1 MELNI
6 LLRGQSNAI
15 LFDQLG
21 GYAAVQT
28 DVDQL
33 LGFDGVTNKVNILG
47 GATPDAEGNVTAVGA
62 TALLPPVTNH
72 WLNLVNGD
80 YTQGF
85 TAGPIEQGLLNYIGD
100 LPADERA
107 APTAVLYM
115 HDESDASIAGGET
128 TAEWMAG
135 VQYEA
140 GLVRQAFGQT
150 AATVPY
156 LFVPVPF
163 DADDAATMQAIRLG
177 QEQLAADPAFNGAV
191 ATHTGDLNMDNSFN
205 GLPAGDVIYG
215 GPHIDQ
221 QDADILAARIAPSV
235 ADAFAQYALPGSP
248 LALASGHVDDSG
260 PQAVRVDW
268 VPAQPTQ
275 VIVTLQNDPSALG
288 LEPLGAEAAAGLG
301 WTIRDGD
308 SSIAAT
314 SAQELP
320 GNQLLLTF
328 AGAVPTD
335 ATALLFYDYGTG
347 RLAVGATTHT
357 GSGYPGT
364 GVGSPGEGNGI
375 YDTDGL
381 PAWASAA
388 GVPLEADPVAYVVGA
403 MQSSA
408 GLTLYEGDTLTVLG
422 GGVQSTTV
430 LTGGVATLLKGG
442 SGSGTVVD
450 GGTVVVASGGSAA
463 LTTVSGGSET
473 VLSGGMDSGS
483 TVLAGGKLLLSGG
496 MAQGEA
502 IGGSVVV
509 GSGGMLLASTILGGG
524 IVTVGDGGVVSG
536 SFQDAGDVVFDIA
549 RSAAPDASFSGS
561 GSITVTGGGTL
572 TLASVSAL
580 TGMILVSGST
590 LDLAAPSAAGSATA
604 AFEGNGGLL
613 VLDTDN
619 SGSVIAGLTP
629 DGGQTIEVEGF
640 AAMPTLEHLGDT
652 VVLAAAGMTTDL
664 DIVGSADYAI
674 ALTAAQSGGDGQG
687 LSVSLTEGATPCYC
701 DGTAILTDRGEVPVE
716 ELAIGDRVMTVS
728 GASEVIRWIGRRSF
742 TRRLLQGQPALLP
755 ILFRAGSLGVGVPRR
770 DLRVSPAHAMFLD
783 GLLVPAGCLVNGVT
797 ILQEHGCQQIAYFHV
812 ELERHDVILAE
823 GAASE
828 TFLDD
833 DSRGMFHNASE
844 FGRLYPDAAGR
855 GGFCAPR
862 VTHGYALE
870 AIRRRLAALVEMAA
884 EAA

>member
-28 DVDQL
+28 DVNQL
-33 LGFDGVTNKVNILG
+33 LGFDGVANSVTILG
-47 GATPDAEGNVTAVGA
+47 GATPDAEGDVTAVGA
-62 TALLPPVTNH
+62 TGLLPPVANH

-107 APTAVLYM
+107 APTVVLYM
-115 HDESDASIAGGET
+115 QDESDASIAGGET

-163 DADDAATMQAIRLG
+163 DSDDAATMQAIRLG
-177 QEQLAADPAFNGAV
+177 QEELAADPAFNGAV
-191 ATHTGDLNMDNSFN
+191 ATHTGDLNMDNPLN

-221 QDADILAARIAPSV
+221 QDADVLAARIAPSV

-248 LALASGHVDDSG
+248 LALAGGHVADSG

-275 VIVTLQNDPSALG
+275 VIVTLQDDPSALG

-314 SAQELP
+314 AAQELA

-335 ATALLFYDYGTG
+335 AAAQLFYDYGTG

-357 GSGYPGT
+357 GTGYPGV
-364 GVGSPGEGNGI
+364 GAGSPGEGNGI

-388 GVPLEADPVAYVVGA
+388 GVAIGSVPVADLVGA
-403 MQSSA
+403 MQMSA
-408 GLTLYEGDTLTVLG
+408 GLTLYEGDTLAVQDG
-422 GGVQSTTV
+422 GSVQATTV
-430 LTGGVATLLKGG
+430 LTGGMATLSAGG
-442 SGSGTVVD
+442 AATGTVVD
-450 GGTVVVASGGSAA
+450 GGTFTVAAAGSASG
-463 LTTVSGGSET
+463 TTVSGGSET
-473 VLSGGMDSGS
+473 VLSGGVEAGGA
-483 TVLAGGKLLLSGG
+483 VLAGGILVLSGG
-496 MAQGEA
+496 MAMGEA
-502 IGGSVVV
+502 IGGSVAVDAG
-509 GSGGMLLASTILGGG
+509 GSLVASTLFAGAT
-524 IVTVGDGGVVSG
+524 VVVGDGGVLSG
-536 SFQDAGDVVFDIA
+536 SFQNMGDVVFDITT
-549 RSAAPDASFSGS
+549 SAAPDATFSGS
-561 GSITVTGGGTL
+561 GSIIVTGGGTL
-572 TLASVSAL
+572 TLASASAL
-580 TGMILVSGST
+580 TGTLTINAST
-590 LDLAAPSAAGSATA
+590 LDLTAPGAAGSATVV
-604 AFEGNGGLL
+604 FTGSPGLL
-613 VLDTDN
+613 MLAAGET
-619 SGSVIAGLTP
+619 GTVIDGLAP
-629 DGGQTIEVEGF
+629 GGGQTIEVEGLS
-640 AAMPTLEHLGDT
+640 AIPTFEHLGDMVT
-652 VVLAAAGMTTDL
+652 LADSGSTTAL
-664 DIVGSADYAI
+664 EIAGSAGYGVMVT
-674 ALTAAQSGGDGQG
+674 TAASSDGLG
-687 LSVSLTEGATPCYC
+687 FSVFLTEAATPCYC
-701 DGTAILTDRGEVPVE
+701 SGTRILTDGGEVCVE
-716 ELAIGDRVMTVS
+716 DLAIGDRVVTVS
-728 GASEVIRWIGRRSF
+728 GASQVIRWIGRRSF
-742 TRRLLQGQPALLP
+742 TGRLLRGQPALLP
-755 ILFRAGSLGVGVPRR
+755 ILFRAGSLGEGVPHR
-770 DLRVSPAHAMFLD
+770 DLRVSPEHALFLD
-783 GLLVPAGCLVNGVT
+783 GVLVPARCLVNGAT
-797 ILQEHGCQQIAYFHV
+797 IVQDRAFQSIDYIHV
-812 ELERHDVILAE
+812 ELDRHDVILAE
-823 GAASE
+823 GATCE

-833 DSRGMFHNASE
+833 DSRAMFHNASE
-844 FGRLYPDAAGR
+844 FGRLYPDADWPAE
-855 GGFCAPR
+855 FYAPR
-862 VTHGYALE
+862 VTDGYGLD
-870 AIRRRLAALVEMAA
+870 AIRRRLARRLPTAVHAA
-884 EAA
+884 

>member
-15 LFDQLG
+15 LF

-115 HDESDASIAGGET
+115 QDESDASIAGAET

-177 QEQLAADPAFNGAV
+177 QEDLAADPAFNGAV
-191 ATHTGDLNMDNSFN
+191 ATHTGDLNMDNPFN

-221 QDADILAARIAPSV
+221 QDADTLAARVAPSV

-248 LALASGHVDDSG
+248 LALANGHVDDSG

-275 VIVTLQNDPSALG
+275 VIVTLQDDPSALG
-288 LEPLGAEAAAGLG
+288 LEPLGAEAAVGLG

-308 SSIAAT
+308 SSISAA

-320 GNQLLLTF
+320 GDQLLLTF
-328 AGAVPTD
+328 AGAVPMD
-335 ATALLFYDYGTG
+335 ATARLFYDYGTG
-347 RLAVGATTHT
+347 RLAVGAATHT
-357 GSGYPGT
+357 GPGYPGV

-375 YDTDGL
+375 YDANGL

-388 GVPLEADPVAYVVGA
+388 GVTAGSAAVADIVGA

-408 GLTLYEGDTLTVLG
+408 GLTLYEGDTLAVQDG
-422 GGVQSTTV
+422 GSVQATTV
-430 LTGGVATLLKGG
+430 LTGATATVSAGG
-442 SGSGTVVD
+442 SASGTVVD
-450 GGTVVVASGGSAA
+450 GGSVVVASGGSAA
-463 LTTVSGGSET
+463 GTTVSGGSET
-473 VLSGGMDSGS
+473 VLSGGVNSGGA
-483 TVLAGGKLLLSGG
+483 VLAGGSLLLSGG
-496 MAQGEA
+496 MAVSEA
-502 IGGSVVV
+502 ISGGVGV
-509 GSGGMLLASTILGGG
+509 GSGGFLAVSTLFAGAN
-524 IVTVGDGGVVSG
+524 VTVGDGGVLSG
-536 SFQDAGDVVFDIA
+536 AFQDMGDVVFDITT
-549 RSAAPDASFSGS
+549 SAAPNASFSGS
-561 GSITVTGGGTL
+561 GSIAVTGGGTL
-572 TLASVSAL
+572 ALAAGSAFAGTLSIGA
-580 TGMILVSGST
+580 ST
-590 LDLAAPSAAGSATA
+590 LDLTAPGAVGSAKVVFIGNDGLLLLDAGGSAT
-604 AFEGNGGLL
+604 
-613 VLDTDN
+613 
-619 SGSVIAGLTP
+619 VIAGLTP
-629 DGGQTIEVEGF
+629 GGSQTIEVEGL
-640 AAMPTLEHLGDT
+640 AGLPTFEHLGDT
-652 VVLAAAGMTTDL
+652 VTLADAGSTTSL
-664 DIVGSADYAI
+664 DIAGSAGYAME
-674 ALTAAQSGGDGQG
+674 LTTAASADGLG
-687 LSVSLTEGATPCYC
+687 YSVFVAEGATPCYC
-701 DGTAILTDRGEVPVE
+701 GGTRILTDGGEVQVE
-716 ELAIGDRVMTVS
+716 DLAIGDLVITVS
-728 GASEVIRWIGRRSF
+728 GAAMPIRWIGRRSF
-742 TRRLLQGQPALLP
+742 SSRVLRGQTALLP
-755 ILFRAGSLGVGVPRR
+755 VLFRAGSLGEGVPHR
-770 DLRVSPAHAMFLD
+770 DLRVSPEHALFVD
-783 GLLVPAGCLVNGVT
+783 GVLVPARCLMNGVT
-797 ILQEHGCQQIAYFHV
+797 ILQDHACQRVDYIHV
-812 ELERHDVILAE
+812 ELDRHDLILAE
-823 GAASE
+823 GAACE

-833 DSRGMFHNASE
+833 ESRAMFHNASE
-844 FGRLYPDAAGR
+844 FERLYPDAGSS
-855 GGFCAPR
+855 GFCAPR
-862 VTHGYALE
+862 VTHGYELE
-870 AIRRRLAALVEMAA
+870 AIRHQLARRLTMMVAAA
-884 EAA
+884 